1 MPEPLKI
8 AEQAPLTEYT
18 YSPNPA
24 VENAITAVREK
35 HEPMLP
41 AGLSRFQNFLE
52 NLGNPHLHLQP
63 VFHVAGTNG
72 KGSSLAFIQAIL
84 ESAGLTVH
92 KFISPHLVRFEER
105 IVIGGKE
112 ISDDLLLS
120 LIDECEAAGGDE
132 PVSFFEFFTALTFL
146 AFQRHKADA
155 VLLETGLG
163 GTYDA
168 TNVVEKSISLLTRI
182 SFDHMRLLGATLPL
196 IAENK
201 AGIIKQNCPVIV
213 APQTD
218 NDVLKIFETR
228 AAALHAPMF
237 LANREWSVEEDD
249 KGFIYRARGME
260 FSLPLPRLLGS
271 HQVVNAGTAIAAIAQ
286 SPFMTCLSE
295 PVLTKAMNSVRWQ
308 GRLQRLESG
317 ALAKLLPSGWEL
329 WVDGAHNDSGAEVL
343 MAQVKAWGADK
354 PPHIITGYKRRK
366 EPDNFYEKL
375 AGIPV
380 TIQAVDANID
390 APMLSADELCNYLK
404 GAGFAD
410 ARPAP
415 NLESAIR
422 ALTFQF
428 KAPQRIIITGS
439 LYLVGHALKIN
450 EAA

>member
-8 AEQAPLTEYT
+8 ANDIALTEYT

-24 VENAITAVREK
+24 VENAIAAVRER

-41 AGLSRFQNFLE
+41 AGLNRFENFLAA
-52 NLGNPHLHLQP
+52 LGNPHLHLPP

-72 KGSSLAFIQAIL
+72 KGSSLAFVQAIL

-105 IVIGGKE
+105 IVIGGQE
-112 ISDDLLLS
+112 IDDALLLS
-120 LIDECEAAGGDE
+120 LIEECEAASGAE
-132 PVSFFEFFTALTFL
+132 PVSFFEFFTALAFL

-168 TNVVEKSISLLTRI
+168 TNVIEKSITLLTRI

-201 AGIIKQNCPVIV
+201 AGIIKAYCPVIV

-228 AAALHAPMF
+228 AAALHAPLF
-237 LANREWSVEEDD
+237 LANREWSVEETGE
-249 KGFIYRARGME
+249 GFTYRARGME
-260 FSLPLPRLLGS
+260 FKLPLPRLLGS
-271 HQVVNAGTAIAAIAQ
+271 HQVVNAGTAIAAIGQ
-286 SPFMTCLSE
+286 SPFMPLLNEKTLI
-295 PVLTKAMNSVRWQ
+295 KAMNNVRWQ
-308 GRLQRLESG
+308 GRLQRLETG
-317 ALAKLLPSGWEL
+317 ALANLLPAGWEL

-343 MAQVKAWGADK
+343 MAQVKAWGPEI

-390 APMLSADELCNYLK
+390 APMLSAEELCAYLK

-410 ARPAP
+410 ARPAA

-422 ALTFQF
+422 SLTFQF
-428 KAPQRIIITGS
+428 KTPQRIIITGS